1 LEHRISKKVRRSNG
15 VQISLHLLGFAM
27 MLIAYL
33 LIIPYL
39 DIADANTIQTDA
51 YTYLTIA
58 PILFV
63 FGLCIFVLPCFWQG

>member
-1 LEHRISKKVRRSNG
+1 
-15 VQISLHLLGFAM
+15 M